1 MLRINAHISHKI
13 VTLNYHR
20 GLSKHRNY
28 KPRYHKMTAKYGSKT
43 DIYYKSFTPTQNQD
57 RLNMRLFE
65 VNFRPRQIIMKLS
78 NTIAV
83 KFKKIT

>member
-1 MLRINAHISHKI
+1 
-13 VTLNYHR
+13 
-20 GLSKHRNY
+20 
-28 KPRYHKMTAKYGSKT
+28 MTAKYGSKI
-43 DIYYKSFTPTQNQD
+43 DIQYKSFTPTQNQD

-83 KFKKIT
+83 KFKKNHMNKGELELGLQLDLDLGQKFRT